1 MPTASGPRRTF
12 FIAVDFDGTIVTH
25 KYPKIGD
32 PIPNAM
38 SVLRQLIRDGHKL
51 ILWSVRE
58 GELLQEAVDYCK
70 EHGVVFYA
78 VNRDYP
84 EEKEGENKTFSRKI
98 KADVFI
104 DDRNIG
110 GRLDWE
116 LVYKMISEGRPLIS
130 PYSTFTVDKQQ
141 EEMMEKYRQKRRRK
155 GFWSKVSAALN
166 G

>member
-1 MPTASGPRRTF
+1 MSASTSSKRTF

-25 KYPKIGD
+25 AYPKIGD
-32 PIPNAM
+32 PIPNAT

-58 GELLQEAVDYCK
+58 GQLLQEAVDYCK
-70 EHGVVFYA
+70 EHGVEFYA

-84 EEKEGENKTFSRKI
+84 EELGTDKTFSRKI

-130 PYSTFTVDKQQ
+130 PYSNAILDNKQ
-141 EEMMEKYRQKRRRK
+141 EEMMEKYRHKRRRK
-155 GFWSKVSAALN
+155 GFWDKLKSSF
-166 G
+166 

>member
-1 MPTASGPRRTF
+1 MPTSSGPRRTF

-25 KYPKIGD
+25 KYPKIGE
-32 PIPNAM
+32 PLPNSF
-38 SVLRQLIRDGHKL
+38 SVLRQLARDGHKL

-58 GELLQEAVDYCK
+58 GELLKEAVDYCK
-70 EHGVVFYA
+70 EHGVEFYA

-84 EEKEGENKTFSRKI
+84 EEKAEENKVYSRKI

-110 GRLDWE
+110 GRFDWE
-116 LVYKMISEGRPLIS
+116 LIYKMISEGRPLVQ
-130 PYSTFTVDKQQ
+130 PYSTFTIDKQQ
-141 EEMMEKYRQKRRRK
+141 EEMMEKYRKKRRRK
-155 GFWSKVSAALN
+155 SFWSRLSDALH

>member
-1 MPTASGPRRTF
+1 MSGTTGSRRTF

-25 KYPKIGD
+25 KYPEIGD
-32 PIPNAM
+32 PIPGAM

-58 GELLQEAVDYCK
+58 GALLDEAVDYCK
-70 EHGVVFYA
+70 EHGVTFYA

-84 EEKEGENKTFSRKI
+84 EEQKGDEGFTRKL

-116 LVYKMISEGRPLIS
+116 LVYKMISEGRPHVS
-130 PYSTFTVDKQQ
+130 PYSNVVLDRTQD
-141 EEMMEKYRQKRRRK
+141 EMMEKYRSKRRKK
-155 GFWSKVSAALN
+155 GFWSKVKRSLQ